1 MAGDTTTAPRARP
14 STQPVERPGAWRVV
28 RPWVFGIAGVIGVII
43 VWAIVARYFAGT
55 VGTIKRL
62 ATPTDVAGNI
72 ATYAISGFGIDVW
85 SSFKVFLGGW
95 LGGGISATL
104 IGLLL
109 GRVRVA
115 GQMFIPIVEAL
126 RPVSSIVWVPLSV
139 VWFGFGYT
147 SKVFVVG
154 LAVFLVVIVYAV
166 DGCARI
172 PTDVQRTATM
182 LGMTSFQ
189 RFRSVILPATLGE
202 VLVGLRVALM
212 AGWGTVI
219 VAELVAADT
228 GLGAHLIY
236 SQQSYDIAEVM
247 ATMVCFAVTGFVM
260 NSLLSVLQRRL
271 LPWQQG

>member
-1 MAGDTTTAPRARP
+1 MTGQA
-14 STQPVERPGAWRVV
+14 ERSRVWQLL
-28 RPWVFGIAGVIGVII
+28 RPWVYGTAGIVGLI
-43 VWAIVARYFAGT
+43 VLWAIAARYFAGT
-55 VGTIKRL
+55 IGTIQRL
-62 ATPTDVAGNI
+62 ATPSAVARDLGSYF
-72 ATYAISGFGIDVW
+72 TGGFGVDVW
-85 SSFKVFLGGW
+85 SSFRVFLGGW
-95 LGGGISATL
+95 LGGGIGATL
-104 IGLLL
+104 VGLLL
-109 GRVRVA
+109 GRVRVL

-154 LAVFLVVIVYAV
+154 LAVFLVVIVYAI

-172 PTDVQRTATM
+172 PTEVQRTATM
-182 LGMTSFQ
+182 LGMTGLQ

-202 VLVGLRVALM
+202 VMIGLRVALV

-219 VAELVAADT
+219 VAELVAANS

-236 SQQSYDIAEVM
+236 AQQGYDIVAVM

-260 NSLLSVLQRRL
+260 NALFSVLQDRL
-271 LPWQQG
+271 MPWQRG